1 MTQRIGILGGTFD
14 PVHQGHVASAV
25 EIADAF
31 SLDRVLLV
39 LSARPPHKPD
49 AHPAPI
55 EHRLA
60 MLALAARADP
70 RIEASDIEVR
80 RPGPSYTVDTLSA
93 LARRCPEA
101 ALYLIVG
108 IDAYRDIDTWSRPES
123 LLRLANIIV
132 TNRPGLTDEA
142 RPKPPVA
149 ARNACCYDPTID
161 AYVHESGHQLVFHSI
176 NGVEVSATEI
186 RNRIRR
192 GLPVHDLTGPA
203 VARYIAEHGLYGT
216 SIR

>member
-14 PVHQGHVASAV
+14 PVHRGHVASAV
-25 EIADAF
+25 EIANAF

-39 LSARPPHKPD
+39 LSARPPHKPE
-49 AHPAPI
+49 AHPAPV

-60 MLALAARADP
+60 MLALAAQTDP

-80 RPGPSYTVDTLSA
+80 RPGPSYTVDTLST
-93 LARRCPEA
+93 LARCHPEA
-101 ALYLIVG
+101 ELYLIVG

-123 LLRLANIIV
+123 LLQLANIVV
-132 TNRPGLTDEA
+132 TSRPGSAREA
-142 RPKPPVA
+142 RPQPPVA
-149 ARNACCYDPTID
+149 ARSACCYDPAID
-161 AYVHESGHQLVFHSI
+161 AYVHESGHRLVFHSI

-186 RNRIRR
+186 RDRIRR
-192 GLPVHDLTGPA
+192 GLPVDDLTGPA